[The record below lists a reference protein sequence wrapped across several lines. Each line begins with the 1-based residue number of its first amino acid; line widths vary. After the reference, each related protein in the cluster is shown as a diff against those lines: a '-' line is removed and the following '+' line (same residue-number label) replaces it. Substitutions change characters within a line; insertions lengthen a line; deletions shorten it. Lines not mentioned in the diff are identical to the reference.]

1 MIDFKLKANDKIF
14 VHTAACSPQFL
25 LNELCN
31 YVRKTSIYP
40 IHVYHLHIEGQAPH
54 VEKEFEG
61 KIITHC
67 FFVGA
72 NCRKAVREG
81 RAEYIPMFL
90 SEIPL
95 AIQQGMFS
103 FDLAL
108 IQLSPF
114 DKRGYATLGPSVDV
128 SLAALLK
135 SKRVMAQVNKNVPT
149 VFGEGIVHKKNIS
162 EVFEIDEPLPE
173 AKTKD
178 HPSVEAIYEK
188 IGKHVSTLIGDGA
201 TLQMGIGAIPDAVLR
216 QLQDRNNLGI
226 HTEMI
231 SDGVIDLIENGNVTN
246 RLKMVAPG
254 KVVSSFALGSKR
266 LYDYLDSN
274 PLFNFMSSE
283 RVNSPSVIQKNPKV
297 CAINSA
303 IEVDLT
309 GQVCADSIGH
319 QIFSGVGGQVDFMR
333 GAALSPGGKAIIALP
348 SQTKDGQSR
357 IVTSLKVGAGVVSTR
372 AHVHYVVTEYGI
384 AYLVGKSIKERAELL
399 ISISHPDHRDHL
411 RELYNKLS

>member
-1 MIDFKLKANDKIF
+1 MIDFKLKQHDKIF
-14 VHTAACSPQFL
+14 VHTAACNPQFL
-25 LNELCN
+25 LRELCE
-31 YVRKTSIYP
+31 YVKRTSIFP
-40 IHVYHLHIEGQAPH
+40 IHVYHLHIEGAAPH

-72 NCRKAVREG
+72 NCRKAVNEG
-81 RAEYIPMFL
+81 RAQYIPMFL
-90 SEIPL
+90 SEIP
-95 AIQQGMFS
+95 IVINQGMFS

-128 SLAALLK
+128 SLTAILK
-135 SKRVMAQVNKNVPT
+135 SKRIFAQLNKNVPT
-149 VFGEGIVHKKNIS
+149 VYGEGIIHRKNITQIF
-162 EVFEIDEPLPE
+162 EVSDALPE
-173 AKTKD
+173 AKSKE
-178 HPSVEAIYEK
+178 HPSVQEVYSQ
-188 IGKHVSTLIGDGA
+188 IGKHVSSLIEDGS
-201 TLQMGIGAIPDAVLR
+201 TLQMGIGAIPDAVLK
-216 QLQDRNNLGI
+216 QLHDRNNLGI
-226 HTEMI
+226 HSEMI

-246 RLKMVAPG
+246 RLKAVAPG
-254 KVVSSFALGSKR
+254 KVVSSFALGSRK

-333 GAALSPGGKAIIALP
+333 GAALSVGGKAIIALP
-348 SQTKDGQSR
+348 SQTKEGQSR
-357 IVTSLKVGAGVVSTR
+357 IVCSLKVGAGVVSTR

-399 ISISHPDHRDHL
+399 IAISHPDHRESLKDT
-411 RELYNKLS
+411 YCKLS